1 MGKKAKRKNN
11 DNNHDDD
18 DNDNETLDLQTTQHT
33 HASIICTENSP
44 RKWNWIGN
52 ILNSFLKLQQIYL
65 GLRKTNEWTIEH
77 FVPVFFVMFVGLES
91 LLQANYM
98 RFFPLPNRTGMPMT
112 NKEQNAI

>member
-1 MGKKAKRKNN
+1 MHGEKAKRKNN
-11 DNNHDDD
+11 DNNHDDDD

-77 FVPVFFVMFVGLES
+77 FVPGFFCNVRWSRESITSELHMFFS
-91 LLQANYM
+91 SS
-98 RFFPLPNRTGMPMT
+98 
-112 NKEQNAI
+112 EQEC